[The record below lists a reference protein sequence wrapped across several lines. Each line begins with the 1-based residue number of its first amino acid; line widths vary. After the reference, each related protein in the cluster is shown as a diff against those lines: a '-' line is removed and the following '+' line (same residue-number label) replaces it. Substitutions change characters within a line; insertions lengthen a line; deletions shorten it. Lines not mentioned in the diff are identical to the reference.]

1 MDAREFKQRFMP
13 HYKLLYRVAYHLTGN
28 AQDAEDLLQDMYLK
42 LWQKRDDLKEEAD
55 TQAYLVTIMKNLFV
69 DQRRHK
75 RIDAS
80 EDIEAHASPP
90 DERSLDE
97 QIGSRDEVQQVE
109 GLIRQLSERDAKI
122 IQMHL
127 MEERSY
133 EEIESDTGLS
143 QGNIRIIVMRA
154 KKKLKQHKATG
165 SRLLYSVEETR
176 LLS

>member
-1 MDAREFKQRFMP
+1 MEAREFKQRFMP
-13 HYKLLYRVAYHLTGN
+13 HYKLLYRVAYYLTGN
-28 AQDAEDLLQDMYLK
+28 AQDAEDLLQDMYLR
-42 LWQKRDDLKEEAD
+42 LWQKREDLPDEAMKE
-55 TQAYLVTIMKNLFV
+55 AYLVAMMKNLFV

-97 QIGSRDEVQQVE
+97 QIDSRDEVQQVE

-127 MEERSY
+127 MEDRSY

-154 KKKLKQHKATG
+154 KKKLKQQFQNITKTW
-165 SRLLYSVEETR
+165 TN
-176 LLS
+176 

>member
-13 HYKLLYRVAYHLTGN
+13 HYKLLYRVAYYLTGN

-42 LWQKRDDLKEEAD
+42 LWQKRDDLKEETY
-55 TQAYLVTIMKNLFV
+55 TQAYLVTMMKNLFV

-80 EDIEAHASPP
+80 EDIEAQASPP
-90 DERSLDE
+90 DERSLNH
-97 QIGSRDEVQQVE
+97 QIDARDEVRQVE

-127 MEERSY
+127 IEDRSY

-154 KKKLKQHKATG
+154 KKKLKQQFLHITKTW
-165 SRLLYSVEETR
+165 TN
-176 LLS
+176 

>member
-1 MDAREFKQRFMP
+1 MDAREFKQQFMP

-28 AQDAEDLLQDMYLK
+28 AQDAEDLLQDTYLK
-42 LWQKRDDLKEEAD
+42 LWQKRDDLPDEAMKE
-55 TQAYLVTIMKNLFV
+55 AYLVTMMKNLFV

-97 QIGSRDEVQQVE
+97 QIDSRDEVKQVE
-109 GLIRQLSERDAKI
+109 GLIQQLSERDAKI

-127 MEERSY
+127 MEDRSY

-154 KKKLKQHKATG
+154 KKKLKQQFQNITKTW
-165 SRLLYSVEETR
+165 TN
-176 LLS
+176 

>member
-1 MDAREFKQRFMP
+1 MDAREFKQQFMP

-28 AQDAEDLLQDMYLK
+28 AQDAEDLLQDTYLK
-42 LWQKRDDLKEEAD
+42 LWQKRDDLPDEAMKE
-55 TQAYLVTIMKNLFV
+55 AYLVTMMKNLFV

-97 QIGSRDEVQQVE
+97 QIGSRDEVQQME
-109 GLIRQLSERDAKI
+109 GLICELPERDGKI
-122 IQMHL
+122 IRMHL
-127 MEERSY
+127 MEDRSY

-154 KKKLKQHKATG
+154 KKKFKQQFQNITKTW
-165 SRLLYSVEETR
+165 TN
-176 LLS
+176 

>member
-13 HYKLLYRVAYHLTGN
+13 HYKLLYRVAYYLTGN

-42 LWQKRDDLKEEAD
+42 LWQKRHVLKEETD
-55 TQAYLVTIMKNLFV
+55 TQAYLVTMMKNLFI

-75 RIDAS
+75 RLDAS

-90 DERSLDE
+90 DERSLDH
-97 QIGSRDEVQQVE
+97 QLDARDEVQQVE

-127 MEERSY
+127 MEDRSY

-154 KKKLKQHKATG
+154 KKKLKQQFQNITKTW
-165 SRLLYSVEETR
+165 TN
-176 LLS
+176 

>member
-13 HYKLLYRVAYHLTGN
+13 HYKLLYRVAYYLTGN

-42 LWQKRDDLKEEAD
+42 LWQKRDDLKEETY
-55 TQAYLVTIMKNLFV
+55 TQAYLVTMMKNLFV

-80 EDIEAHASPP
+80 EDIEAQASPP

-97 QIGSRDEVQQVE
+97 QISSRDEVQQVE

-127 MEERSY
+127 IEDRSY
-133 EEIESDTGLS
+133 EEIVSDTGLS

-154 KKKLKQHKATG
+154 KKKLKQQFQNITKTW
-165 SRLLYSVEETR
+165 TN
-176 LLS
+176 